1 MTSSSGRLA
10 DIGDVGWYC
19 LPMVRVNSSER
30 LCLGHPFLKH
40 HVVREIQRRRS
51 SLVGKSAQTSAEC
64 TKLIMISRVPG
75 YGHLEYLVPGLSCE
89 SQHVTL
95 NSFCWVMFNDVA

>member
-10 DIGDVGWYC
+10 DVGDVGWYY
-19 LPMVRVNSSER
+19 LPRVRVNASER

-51 SLVGKSAQTSAEC
+51 SLVGKVRKPLQSVQTN
-64 TKLIMISRVPG
+64 
-75 YGHLEYLVPGLSCE
+75 H
-89 SQHVTL
+89 
-95 NSFCWVMFNDVA
+95 D

>member
-10 DIGDVGWYC
+10 DVGVVGWYG
-19 LPMVRVNSSER
+19 LPGVRVNASIK

-40 HVVREIQRRRS
+40 HVVRETKQRRS

-64 TKLIMISRVPG
+64 I
-75 YGHLEYLVPGLSCE
+75 
-89 SQHVTL
+89 
-95 NSFCWVMFNDVA
+95 N

>member
-10 DIGDVGWYC
+10 DVGDVGWYG
-19 LPMVRVNSSER
+19 LPGVRVNASKK

-51 SLVGKSAQTSAEC
+51 SLVGESAQTSLEC
-64 TKLIMISRVPG
+64 I
-75 YGHLEYLVPGLSCE
+75 
-89 SQHVTL
+89 
-95 NSFCWVMFNDVA
+95 N